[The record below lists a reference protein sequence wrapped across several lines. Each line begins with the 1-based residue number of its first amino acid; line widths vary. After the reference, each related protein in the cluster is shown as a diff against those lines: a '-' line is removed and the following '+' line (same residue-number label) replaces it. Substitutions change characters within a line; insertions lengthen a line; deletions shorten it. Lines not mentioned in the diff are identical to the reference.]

1 MRLTTLGTGTASPS
15 TRVNAGHLVEAGSVT
30 LLMDCGSGV
39 THRMGAMGANWLGIT
54 HLAITHFHPDH
65 TLDLTTL
72 MFAWKYGALPPRA
85 EPLTIIGPAGISG
98 LIEQF
103 AAIYGET
110 VRAPGFPLTVRELSP
125 DERVDLGNGVTLEA
139 HKVPHTAESV
149 AYSVERGGARLVYT
163 GDTGFDTAVA
173 EWARGCDL
181 LLAECSLPERLAV
194 PSHLTPAQVGV
205 MAEVAEPARLVL
217 THFYPPVL
225 EEEILEIISLRYSGE
240 IVLATDGWSTE
251 IEER

>member
-15 TRVNAGHLVEAGSVT
+15 TRVNAGHLLEAGSVK

-39 THRMGAMGANWLGIT
+39 VHRMGAIGANWLGVT

-72 MFAWKYGALPPRA
+72 MFAWKYGTLPPRTA
-85 EPLTIIGPAGISG
+85 PLTIVGPVGISR

-103 AAIYGET
+103 AGVYGET
-110 VRAPGFPLTVRELSP
+110 VRAPGFPVTMRELAP
-125 DERVDLGNGVTLEA
+125 GERVDLTDGVTLEA
-139 HKVPHTAESV
+139 RKVPHTAESV
-149 AYSVERGGARLVYT
+149 AYSVERGGTRLIYT
-163 GDTGFDTAVA
+163 GDTGFDTAMA

-181 LLAECSLPERLAV
+181 LLAECSLPEQLAV

-225 EEEILEIISLRYSGE
+225 DENIPEIISLRYSGE
-240 IVLATDGWSTE
+240 VVLATDGWSTE

>member
-15 TRVNAGHLVEAGSVT
+15 TRVNAGHLVEAGAVT
-30 LLMDCGSGV
+30 LLLDCGSGV
-39 THRMGAMGANWLGIT
+39 AHRMGAVGANWLGIT
-54 HLAITHFHPDH
+54 HVAITHFHPDH

-72 MFAWKYGALPPRA
+72 MFAWKYGTLPARALP
-85 EPLTIIGPAGISG
+85 LVILGPVGITAI
-98 LIEQF
+98 IEQF
-103 AAIYGET
+103 AAIYGDT
-110 VRAPGFPLTVRELSP
+110 VRAPGFPVSVRELAP
-125 DERVDLGNGVTLEA
+125 GERVDLGDGMTIEA

-149 AYSVERGGARLVYT
+149 AYSMERGGARLVYT

-194 PSHLTPAQVGV
+194 ASHLTPAQVGV
-205 MAEVAEPARLVL
+205 MAEIAEPARLVL

-225 EEEILEIISLRYSGE
+225 EEDILEIIALRYSGE
-240 IVLATDGWSTE
+240 VVLALDGWSTE

>member
-15 TRVNAGHLVEAGSVT
+15 TRVNAGHLVEAGAVT
-30 LLMDCGSGV
+30 LLLDCGSGV
-39 THRMGAMGANWLGIT
+39 AHRMGTIGANWRGIT

-85 EPLTIIGPAGISG
+85 APLTILGPAGISR
-98 LIEQF
+98 LIEQLV
-103 AAIYGET
+103 AIYGET
-110 VRAPGFPLTVRELSP
+110 VRAPGFPVTVRELAP
-125 DERVDLGNGVTLEA
+125 GERADLGDGVTLEA

-163 GDTGFDTAVA
+163 GDTGFDTTVA
-173 EWARGCDL
+173 EWARACEV
-181 LLAECSLPERLAV
+181 LLAECSLPEQLAV
-194 PSHLTPAQVGV
+194 ASHLTPSQVGV
-205 MAEVAEPARLVL
+205 MAEVADPARLVL

-225 EEEILEIISLRYSGE
+225 EEDILGIISLRYSGDV
-240 IVLATDGWSTE
+240 VLATDGWSTE

>member
-15 TRVNAGHLVEAGSVT
+15 TRVNAGHLVEAGAVS

-39 THRMGAMGANWLGIT
+39 AHRMGVLGANWLGIT
-54 HLAITHFHPDH
+54 HLAITHFHPDR

-72 MFAWKYGALPPRA
+72 MFAWRYGTLPPRA
-85 EPLTIIGPAGISG
+85 APLTILGPVGISH
-98 LIEQF
+98 LIDQF

-110 VRAPGFPLTVRELSP
+110 VRAPGFPVTVRELSP
-125 DERVDLGNGVTLEA
+125 GERADLGDGATIEA

-181 LLAECSLPERLAV
+181 LLAECSLPEQLAV
-194 PSHLTPAQVGV
+194 AIHLTPAQVGV
-205 MAEVAEPARLVL
+205 MAEVAAPARLVL

-225 EEEILEIISLRYSGE
+225 EETIAKLISLRYSGE
-240 IVLATDGWSTE
+240 LVLATDGWSTE